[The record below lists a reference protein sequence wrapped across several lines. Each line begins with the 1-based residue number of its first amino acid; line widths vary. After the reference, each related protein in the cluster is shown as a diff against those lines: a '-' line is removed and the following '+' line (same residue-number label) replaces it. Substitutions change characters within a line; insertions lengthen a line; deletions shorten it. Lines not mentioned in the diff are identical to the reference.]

1 MQQTSSF
8 PKPTFV
14 LRVKLSY
21 ANYISKSKFAGAV
34 LAVTVTDTFENDNS
48 TIIDQATNLSAIF
61 TVYTDYQRYA
71 TDNALVLLAPEDIII
86 NRNIIF
92 DETSDPQAQK
102 AAHAR
107 ITIHRQVSDH
117 LLQLRRSL
125 TNFLELNKLCENAL
139 LSCFDPEL
147 TTPLRVEQ
155 MALTHSLDLRSSQQQ
170 IQLFKDSIAARLVDK
185 NHTAPTLAGQPADAL
200 AHLMSTPNIADLTS
214 IKEENLYGYLTF
226 RSELTK
232 LLTQLNAQQTMS
244 FMSEIHDPNK
254 HTMKDTD
261 RIKEFVFEFLIKLK
275 LVATINPQPQSGT
288 KSQISQ
294 TVAILLFLEKVFA
307 SNLPR
312 FSADLRNAIIRQ
324 EDENLEAMT
333 IPLIVKK
340 YLQVPDDRHHLVR
353 I

>member
-14 LRVKLSY
+14 LRAKLSY

-34 LAVTVTDTFENDNS
+34 LAATVIDTFENDNS

-155 MALTHSLDLRSSQQQ
+155 MALTQSLDLRSSQQH
-170 IQLFKDSIAARLVDK
+170 IQLFKDSIAAHLIDK
-185 NHTAPTLAGQPADAL
+185 THTATTLAGQPADAL
-200 AHLMSTPNIADLTS
+200 ADLMSTPNISDFTS
-214 IKEENLYGYLTF
+214 TKKENLYGYLTF

-232 LLTQLNAQQTMS
+232 LLTQLNAQQSS

-275 LVATINPQPQSGT
+275 LVATINLQPQSGA

-324 EDENLEAMT
+324 DDENLEAMT
-333 IPLIVKK
+333 IPLI
-340 YLQVPDDRHHLVR
+340 LRE
-353 I
+353 